1 MTEPRDAGQEGMAEA
16 LHTLTDETQQLARR
30 EMTTA
35 LREMWAKAKASG
47 PALGLLA
54 ASACC
59 GLFAAA
65 SGYRLSLRLL
75 ERRLPPASAALVAT
89 LGYGAAAAGAATV
102 AMQRL
107 RQAPLPI
114 PSGTARQ
121 AGQAVTA
128 AAGEAAGRPDPSQEP
143 SR

>member
-1 MTEPRDAGQEGMAEA
+1 MTEPRDTGQEGMAEA

-30 EMTTA
+30 EMTAA
-35 LREMWAKAKASG
+35 LREMWAKARASG

-54 ASACC
+54 VSGCC
-59 GLFAAA
+59 GLLAAA

-75 ERRLPPASAALVAT
+75 ERRLPPASAALVAA
-89 LGYGAAAAGAATV
+89 LGYGAAAAGAATLAV
-102 AMQRL
+102 QRL

-121 AGQAVTA
+121 AGQAA
-128 AAGEAAGRPDPSQEP
+128 AAAAAEAASRPDPSREAA
-143 SR
+143 R